1 MPNEN
6 WFSRLKIAGSHTAPI
21 QSAGTNG
28 KPIRA
33 PSCAYDEE
41 DIREKKTGLKSAKP
55 KNDEQK
61 NKNDRRREERKA
73 Q

>member
-28 KPIRA
+28 KLIRA
-33 PSCAYDEE
+33 PSCAYGE
-41 DIREKKTGLKSAKP
+41 DAKKTGLKSAKP